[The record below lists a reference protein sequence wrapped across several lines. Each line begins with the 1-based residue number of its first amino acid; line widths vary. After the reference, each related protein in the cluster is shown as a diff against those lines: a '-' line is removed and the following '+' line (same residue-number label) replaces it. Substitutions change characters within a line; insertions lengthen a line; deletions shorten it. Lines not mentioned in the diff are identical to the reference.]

1 LPGTVGTAGDCRG
14 LCMNLIDRVSLH
26 PPRVDTEI
34 HRIISKESECY
45 LVEINWRRTF
55 PMIYSKGR
63 TSSRTLDIVY
73 GGIKSDVNRMESTLK
88 EQELYSLGL
97 RSSSVA

>member
-1 LPGTVGTAGDCRG
+1 
-14 LCMNLIDRVSLH
+14 MNPIYRVSLH
-26 PPRVDTEI
+26 PPLADTEI

-63 TSSRTLDIVY
+63 TSSRPLDMSMVELTL
-73 GGIKSDVNRMESTLK
+73 T
-88 EQELYSLGL
+88 
-97 RSSSVA
+97 